1 MLDALDALKTKY
13 QVHMVRIGKCAFIAL
28 MHKKWTL
35 RVELTK
41 KLATVRVGIFFEN
54 AD

>member
-1 MLDALDALKTKY
+1 M
-13 QVHMVRIGKCAFIAL
+13 RINCINAQKVDVTR
-28 MHKKWTL
+28 WTD
-35 RVELTK
+35 EK